1 MLSPIYLLCVYVIC
15 MHIFMHIHMCGCV
28 YVVMNLLLCT
38 LLQRGPEV
46 NAENLPQLFSSLF
59 VEPGSVTEPEA
70 CQPH

>member
-1 MLSPIYLLCVYVIC
+1 
-15 MHIFMHIHMCGCV
+15 MHIHMCGCV